1 MLSSPIASLMAT
13 ESTRRALTEPAREI
27 APRAPRRT
35 AARVLQRAA
44 LRLDPCV
51 GAARTSAG

>member
-27 APRAPRRT
+27 APRAPRRS
-35 AARVLQRAA
+35 AARALHAA
-44 LRLDPCV
+44 ARRLDPAV
-51 GAARTSAG
+51 AR